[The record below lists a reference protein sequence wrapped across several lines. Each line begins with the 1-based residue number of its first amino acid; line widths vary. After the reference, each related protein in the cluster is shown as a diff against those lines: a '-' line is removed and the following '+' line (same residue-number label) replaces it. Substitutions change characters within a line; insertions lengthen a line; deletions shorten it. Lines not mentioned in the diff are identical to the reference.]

1 MEIKNPLEAIYAY
14 AEQTYIRLQAGDL
27 LMRCIDTGTTRPM
40 QELVEGLVFAGP
52 QSIGTLYEIMQET
65 GQRRA
70 QIQDDLQ
77 RLYGEFQ
84 KKLTELGI
92 GGRDNLPDAYS
103 FIQMD
108 DHQFSR
114 IIESEINIDDSVHQD
129 CFQLF
134 DETQDLMSS
143 LTDNIVL
150 MQEIEN
156 YLKDWLWGLAFL
168 LAREAYPNLKKTTTD
183 WTI

>member
-40 QELVEGLVFAGP
+40 QELVEGLVYAGP

-84 KKLTELGI
+84 KKLKDI
-92 GGRDNLPDAYS
+92 GVVGRDVLPDAHS

-108 DHQFSR
+108 ERQFDR
-114 IIESEINIDDSVHQD
+114 IIESENILDVATHEN
-129 CFQLF
+129 CYQLF
-134 DETQDLMSS
+134 DETRDLMGS
-143 LTDNIVL
+143 LTENIIL

-156 YLKDWLWGLAFL
+156 YLKDWLWGLAYL
-168 LAREAYPNLKKTTTD
+168 SAREAQPDLRKKTTE